1 MNIFKSFNIYLKAY
15 ADNFLYYFSI
25 RKAAATEKM
34 TVLSCLLKKTTGK
47 VVRALRLLGIVQLGR
62 ARKNLAF

>member
-25 RKAAATEKM
+25 RKAAASEKM

-47 VVRALRLLGIVQLGR
+47 VVRALR
-62 ARKNLAF
+62 F